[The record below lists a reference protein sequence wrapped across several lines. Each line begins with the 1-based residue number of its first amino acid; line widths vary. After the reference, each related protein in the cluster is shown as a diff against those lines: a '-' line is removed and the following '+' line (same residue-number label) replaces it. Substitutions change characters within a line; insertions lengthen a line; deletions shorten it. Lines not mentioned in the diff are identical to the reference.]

1 MTSQLNKLIVFFRG
15 AGRADLGED
24 RVFRTLLSLAVP
36 SVAMVVFYSLL
47 LLVDTVFISWLGE
60 VHMIAVSYVFPFQL
74 GAFALL
80 EGISN
85 GLAAL
90 IAHKLGERNFSEA
103 QRIASSGLVLGYVL
117 SLPLFIFMLPSF
129 SNYCLFLF
137 GCTEPAV
144 LAKAWRYN
152 MWLPASFI
160 FTCFAFI
167 ANTIFRCQGNTAV
180 PLKSFIV
187 ANVANVI
194 LDPVFIFVFGW
205 GISGAAFSSFI
216 GRVLAALY
224 LAEKLKN
231 ESRIKTGLFSFVP
244 HRWMLSYWK
253 KIIRVGFPVMLTA
266 SSVALGIG
274 SINRIITGTF
284 GSQAVA
290 AWMLG
295 MRLEDVVLGTLVG
308 INDALVP
315 FLAYN
320 YARKDKKRL
329 RKGLR
334 AAFIISA
341 VITGLLGFVV
351 GFFPLHWISVFN
363 PTKEIGEIAAQAV
376 RITLAGFPL
385 VVYIVVYNALFIA
398 TGHAV
403 YGTVATLSRTV
414 ILRVPVT
421 HFLSAVV
428 SVSYIWLFQPIS
440 CAGAALIT
448 AYYGNRLIHRIES
461 DSEMNDVFESEDE

>member
-1 MTSQLNKLIVFFRG
+1 MISQLNRLFDFFRG

-24 RVFRTLLSLAVP
+24 KVFRTLLSLAVP

-47 LLVDTVFISWLGE
+47 HLVDTVFISWLGE
-60 VHMIAVSYVFPFQL
+60 VHMIAVSYAFPFQL

-90 IAHKLGERNFSEA
+90 IAHKLGEADSGEA

-117 SLPLFIFMLPSF
+117 CVPLFLFMVPSF
-129 SNYCLFLF
+129 SDYCLSLF
-137 GCTEPAV
+137 GCTDPAV

-187 ANVANVI
+187 ANIANVI
-194 LDPVFIFVFGW
+194 LDPLFIFVFGW
-205 GISGAAFSSFI
+205 GITGAAFSTFI

-224 LAEKLKN
+224 LTEKLKD
-231 ESRIKTGLFSFVP
+231 ESRLKADIFSLIP

-253 KIIRVGFPVMLTA
+253 KIFRVGCPVMITA

-329 RKGLR
+329 KKGLH

-351 GFFPLHWISVFN
+351 GFFPLHWISVFH
-363 PTKEIGEIAAQAV
+363 PTREIGEIAAQAV

-385 VVYIVVYNALFIA
+385 VVYIVVYNSLFIA
-398 TGHAV
+398 TGHSV
-403 YGTVATLSRTV
+403 YGTVAMLSRTA
-414 ILRVPVT
+414 ILRVPVA
-421 HFLSAVV
+421 HVLSAFV

-440 CAGAALIT
+440 YAGAALIT
-448 AYYGNRLIHRIES
+448 AYYGNRLIRRIES
-461 DSEMNDVFESEDE
+461 DSEMNDVFESGNE